1 MVVPVV
7 SSNRHRFSLPEDPA
21 RRLATWSLL
30 MVAATAL
37 MLVIAGALGT
47 FLGLVVFDLEEQEI
61 LSEAGAWGYIAG
73 FSLLAIMVL
82 PGLAGIVLGVRAR
95 RLGERRLGL
104 TGIVVNGS
112 IASYLTVTTISTLV
126 FG

>member
-1 MVVPVV
+1 
-7 SSNRHRFSLPEDPA
+7 
-21 RRLATWSLL
+21 

-37 MLVIAGALGT
+37 TLVAAGALGT
-47 FLGLVVFDLEEQEI
+47 FLQFVVFDLEEQEI
-61 LSEAGAWGYIAG
+61 LSEAGAWGSIAG
-73 FSLLAIMVL
+73 FSLLGLMVL
-82 PGLAGIVLGVRAR
+82 PGLVGIVLGVRAR

-112 IASYLTVTTISTLV
+112 IACYLTIATISTLL